1 MSTAKSVPAKPRRR
15 WRWFLLALLLIAG
28 GLGGALWWAL
38 DTNQLGQVIERAF
51 RDRLPAHLTIAAT
64 EVKGL
69 EQVVLTGVS
78 LQRDR
83 AAPPAVSVE
92 RITIQGDLW
101 KGHVDRVRIENMR
114 VFASADAVRFL
125 HEVIKAELAIKAT
138 GTPRLLKLEIDGD
151 VMMDGVAILHAD
163 HVEVDAIGSQT
174 TVRSHGR
181 AFRDP
186 ARVEVDT
193 EGQGDALRYRITL
206 SQSMLPVK
214 EVCAR
219 LAALELVAKLPE
231 EAARWLPDTID
242 VSSSVVIADNEW
254 EHFTGMGKAKW
265 KSGHALAMLA
275 IDNRQVRL
283 DGLTIADEGLGT
295 LEGGLTAGLRERN
308 VEVNATSWK
317 PGPRIPIPAVV
328 PAAAI
333 LAVLPQAVL
342 KARDVPGGWDMA
354 VQLNGSGQQG
364 VLAWAPG
371 KPFTIDGTNIPLSL
385 LQSFLPSELTLAAGR
400 AQRLHVV
407 IDDGGLAEFT
417 AEVEQTRALW
427 AGWALGTVD
436 GKVAVRPL
444 RERQGGFDAAVGLGP
459 LGSMRYVGDARAG
472 VLTVDLPAAESFIVR
487 LKGPS
492 KLPDL
497 HGAVAFETTLQRDGD
512 VLTGELRRLGL
523 GRIELP
529 DLLRGLDAKVD
540 GRFRLRAGRLDADLS
555 GQLSSCELLLFGTW
569 RDLAKRRPIFTARV
583 VVTGD
588 AVLAEQVLVRA
599 TDERGEPLPDGYS
612 AGIRGRYATTEQ
624 SGLLTGVA
632 DHADLGWLTG
642 VIPIPDGRLLGEC
655 AVTFEAEIAP
665 EGVRRVDGF
674 FMPLDADLAL
684 GPSIRAKGITGAV
697 KFHLGSAALPKP

>member
-1 MSTAKSVPAKPRRR
+1 V
-15 WRWFLLALLLIAG
+15 
-28 GLGGALWWAL
+28 WWAL
-38 DTNQLGQVIERAF
+38 DTNQLGQAIERAF
-51 RDRLPAHLTIAAT
+51 RNRLPAHLAIATT

-69 EQVVLTGVS
+69 EQLVLTGVS
-78 LQRDR
+78 LHRDR
-83 AAPPAVSVE
+83 SSPPVVTVE
-92 RITIQGDLW
+92 RITVRGDLW
-101 KGHVDRVRIENMR
+101 KGQVDHVRIENMR
-114 VFASADAVRFL
+114 VFASADSVQFL
-125 HEVIKAELAIKAT
+125 HEVIKAELAIKPT
-138 GTPRLLKLEIDGD
+138 GTPRLLKLEIDGE
-151 VMMDGVAILHAD
+151 VMMDGVAIMRGD
-163 HVEVDAIGSQT
+163 RVEVESIGNQT
-174 TVRSHGR
+174 TVRSQGR
-181 AFRDP
+181 MFRDP

-193 EGQGDALRYRITL
+193 EGQGDALRTRMTL
-206 SQSMLPVK
+206 SQGVVPVK

-219 LAALELVAKLPE
+219 LAALELVKKLPD
-231 EAARWLPDTID
+231 EAARWLPDTAD
-242 VSSSVVIADNEW
+242 LAGSVVLADRGW
-254 EHFTGMGKAKW
+254 DHFTGVGKAKW
-265 KSGHALAMLA
+265 KGGHAQATLA

-283 DGLTIADEGLGT
+283 DQLALADEGLGS
-295 LEGGLTAGLRERN
+295 LDGGLTADL
-308 VEVNATSWK
+308 VDHVAEVNATSWK

-342 KARDVPGGWDMA
+342 KARDVPGGWDVA
-354 VQLNGSGQQG
+354 VQLNGQGQQG
-364 VLAWAPG
+364 VLAWAPD
-371 KPFTIDGTNIPLSL
+371 KPFSIDGTNLPLSL
-385 LQSFLPSELTLAAGR
+385 LQSFLPGDLTLAAGR
-400 AQRLHVV
+400 AKRLHVV
-407 IDDGGLAEFT
+407 IGGRGLAEFT

-436 GKVAVRPL
+436 GTVAIRPL
-444 RERQGGFDAAVGLGP
+444 ADRQGGYDASVGLGP

-497 HGAVAFETTLQRDGD
+497 RGAVAFETTLQRDGE

-529 DLLRGLDAKVD
+529 DLLRGLDAKVE
-540 GRFRLRAGRLDADLS
+540 GRFRLRGGRLDTELS

-583 VVTGD
+583 VVTGE

-612 AGIRGRYATTEQ
+612 AGIRGRFATTEQ
-624 SGLLTGVA
+624 AGLITGVA
-632 DHADLGWLTG
+632 DHADLGWLTS

-655 AVTFEAEIAP
+655 AVTFEAQIAP

-674 FMPLDADLAL
+674 FLPLDADLAL

-697 KFHLGSAALPKP
+697 KFHLGPTAPAKP

>member
-1 MSTAKSVPAKPRRR
+1 M
-15 WRWFLLALLLIAG
+15 AG
-28 GLGGALWWAL
+28 GLGAATWWAL
-38 DTNQLGQVIERAF
+38 HTNQLGQVIERAF
-51 RDRLPAHLTIAAT
+51 RGRLPGHLTVAAT

-69 EQVVLTGVS
+69 EQIVLTGIS

-83 AAPPAVSVE
+83 SSSPAVTVE
-92 RITIQGDLW
+92 RITVQGELW
-101 KGHVDRVRIENMR
+101 KGHIDRVRIENMR
-114 VFASADAVRFL
+114 VFASADVARFL
-125 HEVIKAELAIKAT
+125 HEVIKAEVAIKPT
-138 GTPRLLKLEIDGD
+138 GPPRLLKLELDGE
-151 VMMDGVAILHAD
+151 VMMDGVAIMRGER
-163 HVEVDAIGSQT
+163 VEVDAIGSQT
-174 TVRSHGR
+174 TVRSQGR
-181 AFRDP
+181 MFRDP

-193 EGQGDALRYRITL
+193 EGQGDALHYRITL
-206 SQSMLPVK
+206 SQGTLPVK

-219 LAALELVAKLPE
+219 LGRLELVAKLPE
-231 EAARWLPDTID
+231 EAARWLPDAAD
-242 VSSSVVIADNEW
+242 LSGSVVIADKEW
-254 EHFTGMGKAKW
+254 EHFTGVGKAKW
-265 KSGHALAMLA
+265 KGGHAQAALA
-275 IDNRQVRL
+275 IDRRQVRL
-283 DGLTIADEGLGT
+283 DQLTIADEGLGT
-295 LEGGLTAGLRERN
+295 LDGGLTAGLVDRIA
-308 VEVNATSWK
+308 EVNATSWK

-342 KARDVPGGWDMA
+342 KVRNVPGGWDMA

-364 VLAWAPG
+364 VLAWAPD
-371 KPFTIDGTNIPLSL
+371 KPFTIDGTNLPLSL
-385 LQSFLPSELTLAAGR
+385 LQSFLPGDLTLAAGR
-400 AQRLHVV
+400 AKLLHVV
-407 IDDGGLAEFT
+407 LDDGSLAEFT

-444 RERQGGFDAAVGLGP
+444 RGSQGGFDAAVGLGP

-472 VLTVDLPAAESFIVR
+472 VLTVDLPAVESFIVR

-529 DLLRGLDAKVD
+529 DLLRKLDAKVE
-540 GRFRLRAGRLDADLS
+540 GRFRLRGGRLDTDLS
-555 GQLSSCELLLFGTW
+555 GQLSSCDLLLFGTW
-569 RDLAKRRPIFTARV
+569 RDDLAKRRPIFTARV
-583 VVTGD
+583 VVTGE
-588 AVLAEQVLVRA
+588 AVLVEQALVRA

-612 AGIRGRYATTEQ
+612 AGIRGRFATSEQ

-632 DHADLGWLTG
+632 DHADLGWLTS

-655 AVTFEAEIAP
+655 AVTFEAEIAR

-674 FMPLDADLAL
+674 FLPLDADLAL

-697 KFHLGSAALPKP
+697 KFHLGPAAPPKP